1 MRVLHAVPRNA
12 RTLFVLMAL
21 ACAVAVPA
29 SASASSATTLH
40 FFNVG
45 TSSTLTNSNGQPVG
59 QDDPPAAGDRL
70 VSEGL
75 VGTGNRDAHS
85 ALAVGTSRL
94 VCTFTSADS
103 AVCTGK
109 LTINE
114 GAPDDQGVLFGK
126 DVIVGFNSTGTTVVP
141 LNGGTGRYAGLKS
154 GSVTALAINDTGTSD
169 FTVVYFT

>member
-1 MRVLHAVPRNA
+1 MRVLHAVPRHA

-21 ACAVAVPA
+21 ACAVAIPA

-45 TSSTLTNSNGQPVG
+45 TSSTLYNSSGQPVG
-59 QDDPPAAGDRL
+59 PDDSPAAGDRL
-70 VSEGL
+70 VSEGVL
-75 VGTGNRDAHS
+75 YIGNRDAHS
-85 ALAVGTSRL
+85 ALPVGTSRL

-103 AVCTGK
+103 ALCTGK
-109 LTINE
+109 LNINE
-114 GAPDDQGVLFGK
+114 VAPDDQGVLFGK
-126 DVIVGFNSTGTTVVP
+126 DVIVGFNSTSTTVVT
-141 LNGGTGRYAGLKS
+141 LNGGTGRYAGVKS